1 MRAYENT
8 ICMRDVLTGITK
20 EQIESLILSS
30 TTNMNSTDILSITI
44 NEENHSALVSFNS
57 AQMAKNIVELGVILF
72 FGQAIRIEPGVNWK
86 PTSSEMM
93 YKKKVTFEFGSID
106 EFMEALSRNRVL
118 FEEGQHVSFN
128 TPMVTLKVNSKS
140 EQNLSEAYK
149 SISVLLDQNKI

>member
-1 MRAYENT
+1 
-8 ICMRDVLTGITK
+8 MRDVLTGITK

-86 PTSSEMM
+86 PTESEMM

-106 EFMEALSRNRVL
+106 EFIEALSRNRVL
-118 FEEGQHVSFN
+118 FEEMGQHVSVN

-149 SISVLLDQNKI
+149 SISVLLDQNKS